1 MREGKERKRKKGGGR
16 VGENEEEE
24 EGEKRKGTDCLL
36 KRCGVTD
43 ACVAF
48 SFLLFSFSL
57 LPPCPRLDWREVC

>member
-48 SFLLFSFSL
+48 SFLPFLFLSVTPLSA
-57 LPPCPRLDWREVC
+57 P